1 MSRIKHLQSSLAS
14 LRLHGPDQKGIVAAC
29 SHTLDKFGCGIV
41 QSETWTDRLEHLFFQ
56 RILFDYDH
64 NHRGYF
70 VKDGMNDNNNNVI
83 HPEITMAIDYEME
96 RLKDRFGLH
105 SMNVNWRTKSKKIVL
120 FVSKYD
126 HCLVSFFIGFPEVV
140 IIIIITTMMIH
151 VFIHFLVVILILKLY
166 SYFAII
172 FI

>member
-1 MSRIKHLQSSLAS
+1 MSRIKHLHSSLAS

-56 RILFDYDH
+56 RVLFDYDH
-64 NHRGYF
+64 NHHGNFY
-70 VKDGMNDNNNNVI
+70 KDGMNDDNNNNNVI
-83 HPEITMAIDYEME
+83 HPEITMAIGYEME

-105 SMNVNWRTKSKKIVL
+105 SMNVNWRTKSKKVVL

-126 HCLVSFFIGFPEVV
+126 HCLVSFFFFIGFPEVV
-140 IIIIITTMMIH
+140 IIIIITMMIH
-151 VFIHFLVVILILKLY
+151 VFISTFR
-166 SYFAII
+166 SSF
-172 FI
+172 